1 MLCRL
6 VALVALAA
14 LGTPAMA
21 ETHAN
26 KAGTFAF
33 TTPDGW
39 ENTEDGD
46 RFSIMS
52 PDADAMLT
60 ELDLKQQSATET
72 LQETNE
78 RVTWFHHKSFGG
90 KPSAPREVKGNG
102 WTGVLQGQET
112 ASGGYEFQL
121 VAKTSARVLVFY
133 LAAPIPGLT
142 PDLEQLE
149 EIILSLS
156 ISTPQ

>member
-1 MLCRL
+1 MATGFRSCR
-6 VALVALAA
+6 
-14 LGTPAMA
+14 
-21 ETHAN
+21 
-26 KAGTFAF
+26 
-33 TTPDGW
+33 
-39 ENTEDGD
+39 
-46 RFSIMS
+46 

-72 LQETNE
+72 LRETNE
-78 RVTWFHHKSFGG
+78 RVTWFHHKSIWRQARRTAR
-90 KPSAPREVKGNG
+90 SQGNG
-102 WTGVLQGQET
+102 WTGILQGQET